1 MENSSAE
8 NRQVDARSL
17 IGLVYPIPINL
28 ILLPKG
34 FNAREVKD
42 DEELE
47 ALTEN
52 IRQNGLL
59 QNLTVRLTESGTF
72 KLLAGFRRYH
82 ACKKLGM
89 QTVPCLIRTVE
100 SDLEAY
106 VLCDTENLQRQNL
119 TLYEQHRRYKL
130 YELKFGLSATEIAKL
145 FQKNPT
151 TITNYLS
158 LSRLHPEIMKEF
170 EGNKLKFVLKELLQ
184 LSAMP
189 KNDQIKRWRKMR
201 NMPHFETGE
210 PASRTGRVYKKFARR
225 RILERILEGDIDCYD
240 LSPSEKKAVCETIRW
255 VIGVYPVL
263 PFKLKKGE
271 DPVGKLP
278 VGRPRKKPTPLGGSV
293 HFSTGEG
300 LDGGGAP

>member
-106 VLCDTENLQRQNL
+106 VLCDTENLQRQ
-119 TLYEQHRRYKL
+119 K
-130 YELKFGLSATEIAKL
+130 S
-145 FQKNPT
+145 
-151 TITNYLS
+151 S
-158 LSRLHPEIMKEF
+158 
-170 EGNKLKFVLKELLQ
+170 
-184 LSAMP
+184 
-189 KNDQIKRWRKMR
+189 
-201 NMPHFETGE
+201 
-210 PASRTGRVYKKFARR
+210 
-225 RILERILEGDIDCYD
+225 
-240 LSPSEKKAVCETIRW
+240 
-255 VIGVYPVL
+255 
-263 PFKLKKGE
+263 
-271 DPVGKLP
+271 
-278 VGRPRKKPTPLGGSV
+278 
-293 HFSTGEG
+293 
-300 LDGGGAP
+300 